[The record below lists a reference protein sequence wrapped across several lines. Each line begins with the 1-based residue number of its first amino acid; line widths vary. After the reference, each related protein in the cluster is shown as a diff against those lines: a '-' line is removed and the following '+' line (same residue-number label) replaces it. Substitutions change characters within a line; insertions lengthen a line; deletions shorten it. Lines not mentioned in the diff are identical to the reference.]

1 MTELNQQ
8 PRIIQFNKLTREF
21 ITLMSPVED
30 VSLLNQ
36 VNYEY
41 SDEVMIDEDNE
52 VVVGNADSWEITAIA
67 DLPFEVKESDLN
79 LLARERIL
87 KSYPM
92 ESQLNI
98 LGDVLEK
105 VAAANAIEC
114 EDLKSMNDFIDEVR
128 RVNTLRK
135 EYYSTSD
142 EFNYVSDADFE
153 SKLALKYK
161 GAIDE
166 YERTILGF

>member
-30 VSLLNQ
+30 MSLLNQ

-52 VVVGNADSWEITAIA
+52 VVVGNADSWEVKAIA

-79 LLARERIL
+79 ILARERIL

-105 VAAANAIEC
+105 VADANAIEC
-114 EDLKSMNDFIDEVR
+114 EDLKAMNDFIDEVR
-128 RVNTLRK
+128 RVNKLRK
-135 EYYSTSD
+135 EYYANSD
-142 EFNYVSDADFE
+142 EFTYVSDADFE
-153 SKLALKYK
+153 SKLLQKYK
-161 GAIDE
+161 GAIDG
-166 YERTILGF
+166 YERQLLGF

>member
-1 MTELNQQ
+1 MTDLNQQ

-21 ITLMSPVED
+21 ITVLSPVED
-30 VSLLNQ
+30 MSYLNHT
-36 VNYEY
+36 NYVY

-67 DLPFEVKESDLN
+67 DLPFEVKEDDLN
-79 LLARERIL
+79 TLARERIM
-87 KSYPM
+87 KNYPL

-105 VAAANAIEC
+105 VAEANAIEC
-114 EDLKSMNDFIDEVR
+114 EDLKAMNDFIDEVR
-128 RVNTLRK
+128 RVNKLRK
-135 EYYSTSD
+135 EYYANSE
-142 EFNYVSDADFE
+142 EFNYISTEDFE
-153 SKLALKYK
+153 STLLKKYK

-166 YERTILGF
+166 SERQLLGF